1 MSSRTPDIQTKS
13 GFGEDGWWK
22 TGRED
27 LVILFR
33 FRHSIDI
40 PGSKLVNTKH
50 AELLFLNLNI
60 MNVHDIYKISKCR
73 QKV

>member
-22 TGRED
+22 TDRED

-33 FRHSIDI
+33 FKHSIDSH
-40 PGSKLVNTKH
+40 PWV
-50 AELLFLNLNI
+50 
-60 MNVHDIYKISKCR
+60 
-73 QKV
+73 

>member
-22 TGRED
+22 TDRED

-33 FRHSIDI
+33 FRHSIDSH
-40 PGSKLVNTKH
+40 PSLG
-50 AELLFLNLNI
+50 LNNNLE
-60 MNVHDIYKISKCR
+60 MHKTLQTATDYTHFISFSL
-73 QKV
+73 

>member
-27 LVILFR
+27 LLIR
-33 FRHSIDI
+33 
-40 PGSKLVNTKH
+40 
-50 AELLFLNLNI
+50 
-60 MNVHDIYKISKCR
+60 
-73 QKV
+73 